1 MLVSNMNGV
10 VARRFIALATAR
22 RPIAAAL
29 MQAAVRG
36 SLMTTQHRACKLAAI
51 KIQAVARHFTYQ
63 QQQADIKRMQMAVLM
78 QAAARSRVASSAI
91 DVKKSAAFLHK
102 QQLNVGFLWLL
113 SGLTRKQKQIKGL
126 FKLKWDL
133 QQFCLLQ
140 EELHVDSC

>member
-1 MLVSNMNGV
+1 MKGV

-91 DVKKSAAFLHK
+91 DVKKSAAFFTQAAAQCRISLASFRAHK
-102 QQLNVGFLWLL
+102 ETKANQRFV
-113 SGLTRKQKQIKGL
+113 
-126 FKLKWDL
+126 
-133 QQFCLLQ
+133 
-140 EELHVDSC
+140 